1 MYKRKVSCSDKP
13 SQVTDRMP
21 YRAAD
26 QPDRGRMT
34 NANLVGIRSVGDR

>member
-21 YRAAD
+21 YRVAD
-26 QPDRGRMT
+26 RLNRGRMT
-34 NANLVGIRSVGDR
+34 NANLEGIRFVGDR